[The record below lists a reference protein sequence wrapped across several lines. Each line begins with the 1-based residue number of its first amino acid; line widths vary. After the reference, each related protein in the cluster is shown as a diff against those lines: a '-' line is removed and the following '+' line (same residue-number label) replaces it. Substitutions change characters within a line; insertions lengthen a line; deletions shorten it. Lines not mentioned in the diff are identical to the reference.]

1 MELYKNSRWK
11 SKTKELC
18 IVKIF
23 CKNKSTNLKKCEF
36 GFNFKQNFL
45 IFKLLSGRG
54 LPRND
59 DYGQ

>member
-1 MELYKNSRWK
+1 MEKQD
-11 SKTKELC
+11 EG

-45 IFKLLSGRG
+45 IFKLLSGRV
-54 LPRND
+54 LPRHYLTVND
-59 DYGQ
+59 DAQTKKNAN